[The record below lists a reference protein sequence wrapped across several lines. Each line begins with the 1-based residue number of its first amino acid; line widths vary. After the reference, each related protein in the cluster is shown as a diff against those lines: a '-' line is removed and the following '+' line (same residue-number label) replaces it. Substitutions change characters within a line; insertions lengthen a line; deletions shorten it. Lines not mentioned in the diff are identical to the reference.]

1 MVEQNTNEPKG
12 RGRPR
17 LSLGISRIQRTFA
30 DPRRADA
37 SNPSYVEWLKR
48 HSMLGDANVMARGL
62 SGQASMWRN
71 AYAVPDARRA
81 LDQASVWFTTYPSA
95 MITEPG
101 ESFLATLGNEEL
113 WRAFARVG
121 IGAIH
126 TGPTKI
132 AGGIVGWQTSPSVDG
147 QFDRISTRV
156 DGAFGTEEEFQ
167 RLTDRAEEFGGIVID
182 DIVPGHTGKGADFRL
197 AEMGYKEYPGIFHMV
212 NIPEEFWHLLPELPE
227 GEDSANLSPSAE
239 AALAR
244 EGLII
249 GSLQRVIF
257 YQPGVKETNW
267 SATGEVLGV
276 DGVTRRWVYLHYFKA
291 GQPTINWLDPTFAG
305 MRLVIGDALH
315 SLGDLGATALRLDAN
330 GFLAAERSVDGR
342 PAWSEGHPLSHAAN
356 QFIGSM
362 IRKVGGFS
370 FQELNLAVEDIRD
383 SGAAGADLSYDFIT
397 RPAYQHA
404 LLTGDTEFLR
414 LTLRTSLE
422 YGVEPA
428 SLIHGMQNH
437 DELTYELVHWT
448 SRHGADTYIF
458 RDQEVAGASIA
469 ATVRHELTEKLTGGE
484 IDYNLVFTT
493 NGIACTSATVVAA
506 SLGVQ
511 RLNDID
517 DELTARIRK
526 GHLLLA
532 KYNAWQPG
540 AFALSAWDVL
550 GALTVP
556 QQAVDE
562 LIDGGDTRWIERGA
576 VDIMNANPEAEAS
589 EAGLPRAR
597 TLYDSIPEQLDD
609 DESFLSELSRVIQ
622 VREQHRLPQ
631 ASQVDVPE
639 VSHPG
644 LLVLVHRLDEG
655 NPNQLD
661 AQMQVTVL
669 NFSHEPVF
677 GIVRS
682 DELPTRRLVTDAV
695 SREVIGRV
703 DDLQSFPVQIAPME
717 GLFLLIGGDETPTSA
732 IPVVTSAMLAER
744 GGQAG

>member
-1 MVEQNTNEPKG
+1 MVEQNSNEPKG

-17 LSLGISRIQRTFA
+17 LSLGISRIQRSFS

-81 LDQASVWFTTYPSA
+81 LGQASVWFTTYPSA
-95 MITEPG
+95 MITKPG
-101 ESFLATLGNEEL
+101 QSFLATLGSEEL
-113 WRAFARVG
+113 WRAFQQIG

-132 AGGIVGWQTSPSVDG
+132 AGGIDGWQTSPSVDG

-156 DGAFGTEEEFQ
+156 DAAFGTEEEFQ
-167 RLTDRAEEFGGIVID
+167 ELTDRAEAYGGIIID

-197 AEMGYKEYPGIFHMV
+197 AEMGYKEYPGIYHMV
-212 NIPEEFWHLLPELPE
+212 NIPEEFWHLLPDVPE

-239 AALAR
+239 AALTR

-257 YQPGVKETNW
+257 YSPGVKETNW
-267 SATGEVLGV
+267 SATREVLGV

-315 SLGDLGATALRLDAN
+315 SLGDLGASALRLDAN
-330 GFLAAERSVDGR
+330 GFLAAERSAGGR

-370 FQELNLAVEDIRD
+370 FQELNLTVEDIRD

-448 SRHGADTYIF
+448 ARHGADTYIF

-469 ATVRHELTEKLTGGE
+469 ATIRHELTETLTGGD

-511 RLNDID
+511 HLDEID

-532 KYNAWQPG
+532 RYNAWQPG

-556 QQAVDE
+556 QESVAH
-562 LIDGGDTRWIERGA
+562 LMAGGDTRWIERGA
-576 VDIMNANPEAEAS
+576 IDIMNANPDAQES
-589 EAGLPRAR
+589 DAGLPRAR
-597 TLYDSIPEQLDD
+597 TLYAPIPEQLED
-609 DESFLSELSRVIQ
+609 DESFLRQLANIIH

-631 ASQVDVPE
+631 ATQVEVPD

-655 NPNQLD
+655 NPNLTD

-669 NFSHEPVF
+669 NFSNEPVL

-682 DELPTRRLVTDAV
+682 DELPARRLVTDAV

-703 DDLQSFPVQIAPME
+703 DDLQSFPVQIGPME

-732 IPVVTSAMLAER
+732 IPVVTAAMLADR
-744 GGQAG
+744 NGSAS